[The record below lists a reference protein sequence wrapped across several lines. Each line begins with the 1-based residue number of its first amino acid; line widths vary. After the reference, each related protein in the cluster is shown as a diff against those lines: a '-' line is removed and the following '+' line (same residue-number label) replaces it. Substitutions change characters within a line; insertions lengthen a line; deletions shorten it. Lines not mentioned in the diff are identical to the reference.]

1 MIISS
6 KHYFNYFAYNLR
18 LLHGSLDIRT
28 AFDKPEVHGNFAF
41 SLCAISVGY
50 RLRHD
55 GDGQLQVPK
64 ENSHLNITKKIRQLK
79 LNIQLRTP

>member
-28 AFDKPEVHGNFAF
+28 AFDKLEVHGNFAF

-50 RLRHD
+50 RPRHD

-64 ENSHLNITKKIRQLK
+64 KNLSFEYHQKK
-79 LNIQLRTP
+79 